1 MVNNMDWTK
10 ATNEQLMVI
19 ANDDKDCPPSL
30 LRELAVEMITRKMWD
45 SIICYAG
52 KQAYRN
58 LNYTLEHGLKMAYEE
73 FIHIGHIEIMRVV
86 DKFQTG
92 MRTFKT
98 YVIMCLIAKF
108 KKMKRDAEA
117 EKRVANIGTK
127 DVDRLDEKVRDK
139 IFQSPVNVEKQVI
152 DKVMIESAWN
162 VLREVEKKAILLEQ
176 QGYEQYEIAEM
187 LGVHKRYGNVLL
199 KRAYN
204 KLREQ
209 MGA

>member
-1 MVNNMDWTK
+1 MKWHL
-10 ATNEQLMVI
+10 ATDEQLIVI
-19 ANDDKDCPPSL
+19 ANNDKDCPPSL
-30 LRELAVEMITRKMWD
+30 LRELAIEMITRKMWD

-58 LNYTLEHGLKMAYEE
+58 LNYTLEHGLKMSYEE
-73 FIHIGHIEIMRVV
+73 FIHIAHIEIMRVV
-86 DKFQTG
+86 EKFQTG

-98 YVIMCLIAKF
+98 YVIMCLISKF

-117 EKRVANIGTK
+117 EKRLANIGTK
-127 DVDRLDEKVRDK
+127 DVDRLNEKLNNK
-139 IFQSPVNVEKQVI
+139 IFQSPVNVEKHVI
-152 DKVMIESAWN
+152 NKVMIDSAWN

-204 KLREQ
+204 KLKAQ